1 MNIRVSILETGRIRI
16 RPSYRSQSADTPVW
30 LRRLRVLCD
39 RHWTEPLPINVYL
52 IEHPEGRILFD
63 CGESPRAASPAT
75 SRGGSRSSGS
85 ALISASRRQKASVHG
100 LPPAGSTRRPT

>member
-75 SRGGSRSSGS
+75 SRGGSRSSAS
-85 ALISASRRQKASVHG
+85 ALTSAPRRQKTSAHG